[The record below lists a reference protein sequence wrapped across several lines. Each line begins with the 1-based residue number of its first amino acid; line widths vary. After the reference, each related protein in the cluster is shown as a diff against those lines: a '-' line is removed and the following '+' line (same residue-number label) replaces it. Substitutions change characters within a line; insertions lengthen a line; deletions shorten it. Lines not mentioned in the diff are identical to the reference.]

1 MVGEVGFKILEC
13 SNYDHI
19 ASCASTLSDGGVIVF
34 PTDTVYGIGCNPY
47 YDEPVERIFHI
58 KDRSEDKPLPIMGS
72 NISDIE
78 KLVHMS
84 SLAKSLAQHFW
95 PGALTIVSPCKDNNI
110 SRRVMAGGDNLAVRI
125 PGSTCTQTL
134 LRFCKYLIGTSANV
148 SGRKPCTSSFEV
160 LSSGL
165 SGFDLI
171 LDGGVLGGGIEST
184 IVEVIDS
191 KVRILREGVV
201 KSDKIYEVV
210 SQVLNARPEI
220 RNER

>member
-1 MVGEVGFKILEC
+1 VRFKVLEC

-19 ASCASTLSDGGVIVF
+19 ASCASTLSDGGIIVF

-47 YDEPVERIFHI
+47 YDESVERIFQI
-58 KDRSEDKPLPIMGS
+58 KDRNEDKPLPVMGYS
-72 NISDIE
+72 ISDIE

-84 SLAKSLAQHFW
+84 PLAKSLAQYFW

-125 PGSTCTQTL
+125 PGNRCTQSL

-148 SGRKPCTSSFEV
+148 SGRKPCTSSYEV

-165 SGFDLI
+165 SGFDLV
-171 LDGGVLGGGIEST
+171 LDGGALGGGIEST
-184 IVEVIDS
+184 IIEVIDS
-191 KVRILREGVV
+191 NVRILREGVI
-201 KSDKIYEVV
+201 KSDKVYDTV
-210 SQVLNARPEI
+210 SKILYTRPKI
-220 RNER
+220 RNEC

>member
-1 MVGEVGFKILEC
+1 MVL
-13 SNYDHI
+13 
-19 ASCASTLSDGGVIVF
+19 AVIR
-34 PTDTVYGIGCNPY
+34 T

-125 PGSTCTQTL
+125 PGRYMHTDIT
-134 LRFCKYLIGTSANV
+134 
-148 SGRKPCTSSFEV
+148 
-160 LSSGL
+160 
-165 SGFDLI
+165 
-171 LDGGVLGGGIEST
+171 
-184 IVEVIDS
+184 
-191 KVRILREGVV
+191 
-201 KSDKIYEVV
+201 
-210 SQVLNARPEI
+210 QVLQVPD
-220 RNER
+220 RN

>member
-1 MVGEVGFKILEC
+1 MGFKVLEC

-19 ASCASTLSDGGVIVF
+19 ASCASTLSDGGIIVF

-47 YDEPVERIFHI
+47 YDESVEKIFQI
-58 KDRSEDKPLPIMGS
+58 KDRSEDKPLPVMGYS
-72 NISDIE
+72 ISDIE

-84 SLAKSLAQHFW
+84 PLAKSLAQYFW

-125 PGSTCTQTL
+125 PGNRCTQSL

-148 SGRKPCTSSFEV
+148 SGRKPCTSSYEV

-165 SGFDLI
+165 SGFDLV
-171 LDGGVLGGGIEST
+171 LDGGALGGGIEST
-184 IVEVIDS
+184 IIEVIDS
-191 KVRILREGVV
+191 NVRILREGVI
-201 KSDKIYEVV
+201 KSDKVYDTV
-210 SQVLNARPEI
+210 SKILYTRPKI
-220 RNER
+220 RNEC

>member
-1 MVGEVGFKILEC
+1 MGFKVLEC

-19 ASCASTLSDGGVIVF
+19 ASCASTLSDGGIIVF

-47 YDEPVERIFHI
+47 YDESVERIFQI
-58 KDRSEDKPLPIMGS
+58 KDRSEDKPLPVMGYS
-72 NISDIE
+72 ISDIE

-84 SLAKSLAQHFW
+84 PLAKSLAEYFW

-125 PGSTCTQTL
+125 PGNRCTQSL

-148 SGRKPCTSSFEV
+148 SGRKPCTSSYEV

-165 SGFDLI
+165 SGFDLV
-171 LDGGVLGGGIEST
+171 LDGGALGGGIEST
-184 IVEVIDS
+184 IIEVIDS
-191 KVRILREGVV
+191 NVRILREGVI
-201 KSDKIYEVV
+201 KSDKVYDTV
-210 SQVLNARPEI
+210 SKILYTRPKI
-220 RNER
+220 RNEC

>member
-1 MVGEVGFKILEC
+1 VGFKVLEC

-19 ASCASTLSDGGVIVF
+19 ASCASTLSDGGIIVF

-47 YDEPVERIFHI
+47 YDESVERIFQI
-58 KDRSEDKPLPIMGS
+58 KDRSEDKPLPVMGYS
-72 NISDIE
+72 ISDIE

-84 SLAKSLAQHFW
+84 PLAKSLAQYFW

-125 PGSTCTQTL
+125 PGNRCTQSL

-148 SGRKPCTSSFEV
+148 SGRKPCTTSYEV

-165 SGFDLI
+165 SGFDLV
-171 LDGGVLGGGIEST
+171 LDGGALGGGIEST
-184 IVEVIDS
+184 IIEVMDS
-191 KVRILREGVV
+191 NVRILREGVI
-201 KSDKIYEVV
+201 KSDKVYDTV
-210 SQVLNARPEI
+210 SKILYTRPKI
-220 RNER
+220 RNEC

>member
-78 KLVHMS
+78 K
-84 SLAKSLAQHFW
+84 
-95 PGALTIVSPCKDNNI
+95 I
-110 SRRVMAGGDNLAVRI
+110 
-125 PGSTCTQTL
+125 CT
-134 LRFCKYLIGTSANV
+134 Y
-148 SGRKPCTSSFEV
+148 E
-160 LSSGL
+160 L
-165 SGFDLI
+165 SG
-171 LDGGVLGGGIEST
+171 
-184 IVEVIDS
+184 
-191 KVRILREGVV
+191 
-201 KSDKIYEVV
+201 KI
-210 SQVLNARPEI
+210 SGPTFLARCI
-220 RNER
+220 NYCLSLQRQ